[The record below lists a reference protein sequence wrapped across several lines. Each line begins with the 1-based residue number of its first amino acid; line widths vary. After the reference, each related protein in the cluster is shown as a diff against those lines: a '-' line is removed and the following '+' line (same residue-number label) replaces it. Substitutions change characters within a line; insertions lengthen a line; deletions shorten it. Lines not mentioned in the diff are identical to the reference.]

1 VRGPKHL
8 WTGDWRAHRD
18 DQPPTVPPLRELP
31 KPPQEPPPP
40 KSRRGVYLLG
50 AGLIALMLLVTA
62 FILGGALDRD
72 APAPRQRAQA
82 PVARTPIG
90 AIYAR
95 ASPAVVSVRTRGA
108 TGTGWLFDRD
118 GTLVTNAHVVG
129 RSSRVAVRFGPNGR
143 SIEAQVLGTDASSD
157 LAVLK
162 ISVTDTPNV
171 DPLVLAD
178 SSRVKIGDTAV
189 AIGNPFGLDR
199 TATAGIVSGLRRH
212 IPAPNGARIDQVIQ
226 TDAPINPGNSGG
238 PLLDVRARVIGVNSQ
253 IATRGQT
260 GNGNV
265 GIGFAVPSNTVRQVV
280 PRLRAGGTITRPFLG
295 VKTIE
300 STSIPGAIVADV
312 VSGGPAEQG
321 GLTVGDVIQ
330 SVGGAPVRASQDV
343 SLALDSRRPG
353 EEIEIEVQRAGSE
366 RTLRVTLGTR
376 PENAQGA
383 PTGP

>member
-1 VRGPKHL
+1 VKGPKHL

-18 DQPPTVPPLRELP
+18 DQPPSVPPLRELP
-31 KPPQEPPPP
+31 TPPPEPEPPR
-40 KSRRGVYLLG
+40 SRRGLYLLG
-50 AGLIALMLLVTA
+50 AGITALVLLAAA
-62 FILGGALDRD
+62 FVAGGALQDDR
-72 APAPRQRAQA
+72 PAPRQRARA
-82 PVARTPIG
+82 PSARTPIG

-95 ASPAVVSVRTRGA
+95 ASPAVVSVRTPGA
-108 TGTGWLFDRD
+108 TGTGFLFDRD

-143 SIEAQVLGTDASSD
+143 SIDAQVLGTDPSSD

-162 ISVTDTPNV
+162 IAVTDTPNV
-171 DPLVLAD
+171 DPLALAD
-178 SSRVKIGDTAV
+178 SSRVKVGDTAV

-212 IPAPNGARIDQVIQ
+212 IPAPNGVQIDQVIQ

-280 PRLRAGGTITRPFLG
+280 PRLKQGQTIDRPYLG
-295 VKTIE
+295 VVTGRV
-300 STSIPGAIVADV
+300 SPTSPDGAV
-312 VSGGPAEQG
+312 VRSVRPGGPGQRG
-321 GLTVGDVIQ
+321 GLQIGDVI
-330 SVGGAPVRASQDV
+330 VGLNGRRIDDPADV
-343 SLALDSRRPG
+343 SAAIEGQAPG
-353 EEIEIEVQRAGSE
+353 DVVTVQVQRDGQP
-366 RTLRVTLGTR
+366 VTLDVELGKR
-376 PENAQGA
+376 PRQG
-383 PTGP
+383 P